1 MINFDYIRMGSVK
14 STVKA
19 LDKFPEGKII
29 AGGSNLID
37 LMKRNVT
44 APTKIIDIN
53 LLPLKYIEESKGGV
67 RIGSLALN
75 SQAADSELIKS
86 KYPLLSMAIN
96 AGASPQLRN
105 MATFGGNMMQRTR
118 CSYFYDISM
127 PCNKREPNS
136 GCGALKGINR
146 MHGIFGTSDNCIA
159 VNPSDMNVALVA
171 LDAQVILQSAKKER
185 KMAFAD
191 FHKLAGDTP
200 WLDNNLAKNEMI
212 IEIIIPENQ
221 FYKNSHYVKVRDRN
235 SYAFALVSVAAGL
248 ELDGKTIKKARLAMG
263 GVAHK
268 PWRLYDAESFLQG
281 KSISEETF
289 KEAAKIAM
297 KGSKSYGHNDFKLE
311 LAPAS
316 ILEALMKAA
325 HLS

>member
-1 MINFDYIRMGSVK
+1 MINFDYIRMQSVK

-19 LDKFPEGKII
+19 LAKFTDAKMI

-44 APTKIIDIN
+44 APTKLIDIN
-53 LLPLKYIEESKGGV
+53 LLPLKYIEQSKEGL
-67 RIGSLALN
+67 RIGALALN
-75 SQAADSELIKS
+75 SQAADHEIVKN
-86 KYPLLSMAIN
+86 KFPLLAMAIN

-105 MATFGGNMMQRTR
+105 MASFGGNMMQRTR
-118 CSYFYDISM
+118 CTYFYDTSM

-136 GCGALKGINR
+136 GCGALNGINR
-146 MHGIFGTSDNCIA
+146 MHAIFGANDNCIA
-159 VNPSDMNVALVA
+159 VNPSDMNVALIA
-171 LDAQVILQSAKKER
+171 LDAQVVLLNAKKER

-191 FHKLAGDTP
+191 FHKLAEDTP
-200 WLDNNLAKNEMI
+200 NLDNHLQSNEMI
-212 IEIIIPENQ
+212 VEILIPENN
-221 FYKNSHYVKVRDRN
+221 FSKNSYYVKVRDRN

-248 ELDGKTIKKARLAMG
+248 ELEGKTIKNARLAMG

-268 PWRLYDAESFLQG
+268 PWRLYDAENYLQG
-281 KSISEETF
+281 KEINTETF

-297 KGSKSYGHNDFKLE
+297 KGAKGYGHNDFKLD

>member
-1 MINFDYIRMGSVK
+1 MINFDYIRMKSLQ

-19 LDKFPEGKII
+19 LAKFPDAKMI

-44 APTKIIDIN
+44 APTKLIDIN
-53 LLPLKYIEESKGGV
+53 LLPLKFIEEGKDGL
-67 RIGSLALN
+67 RIGALALN
-75 SQAADSELIKS
+75 SQAADHEIVKN
-86 KYPLLSMAIN
+86 KYPLLAMAIN

-105 MATFGGNMMQRTR
+105 MATFGGNIMQRTR
-118 CSYFYDISM
+118 CTYFYDTSM

-136 GCGALKGINR
+136 DCGALKGVNR
-146 MHGIFGTSDNCIA
+146 MHAIFSTNDNCIA
-159 VNPSDMNVALVA
+159 VNPSDMNVALIA
-171 LDAQVILQSAKKER
+171 LDAQVVLLNAKKER
-185 KMAFAD
+185 KIAFAD
-191 FHKLAGDTP
+191 FHKLAEDTP
-200 WLDNNLAKNEMI
+200 HLDNHLQANEMI
-212 IEIIIPENQ
+212 VEIIIPENN
-221 FYKNSHYVKVRDRN
+221 FYKNSYYVKVRDRN
-235 SYAFALVSVAAGL
+235 SYAFALISVAAGL
-248 ELDGKTIKKARLAMG
+248 ELEGKTIKKVRLAMG

-268 PWRLYDAESFLQG
+268 PWRLYDAENYLQG
-281 KSISEETF
+281 KEVSAKTF

-297 KGSKSYGHNDFKLE
+297 KGAKGYGHNDFKLN

>member
-14 STVKA
+14 ATLKA
-19 LDKFPEGKII
+19 LTKFPEGKII

-44 APTKIIDIN
+44 APTKLIDIN
-53 LLPLKYIEESKGGV
+53 LLPLKYIEETKGAV
-67 RIGSLALN
+67 KIGALALN
-75 SQAADSELIKS
+75 SQAADSELIKI

-127 PCNKREPNS
+127 PCNKREPKS
-136 GCGALKGINR
+136 GCGALNGINR

-159 VNPSDMNVALVA
+159 VNPSDMNVALAA

-191 FHKLAGDTP
+191 FHKLASDTP

-212 IEIIIPENQ
+212 VEIIIPQNN
-221 FYKNSHYVKVRDRN
+221 FAKNSYYAKVRDRN

-248 ELDGKTIKKARLAMG
+248 ELDGKIIKKARLAMG

-297 KGSKSYGHNDFKLE
+297 KGAKSYGHNDFKLQ
-311 LAPAS
+311 LAPS
-316 ILEALMKAA
+316 TILEALMKAA